1 MLGKIF
7 TTSTLVMIV
16 NAEKQ
21 EEIYTLVAHYGVT
34 GALAF
39 YQAEDD
45 DEAINYISLKYLNS

>member
-1 MLGKIF
+1 MRNI
-7 TTSTLVMIV
+7 SVMIV
-16 NAEKQ
+16 INAEKQ

-45 DEAINYISLKYLNS
+45 DEAITYISLKYLNS

>member
-1 MLGKIF
+1 
-7 TTSTLVMIV
+7 MIV
-16 NAEKQ
+16 INAEKQ

-34 GALAF
+34 SALAF

>member
-1 MLGKIF
+1 MRNL
-7 TTSTLVMIV
+7 LAMII
-16 NAEKQ
+16 NADKQ
-21 EEIYTLVAHYGVT
+21 EEIYDLVAQYGVT